1 MGDVLCREMPHYK
14 AIYYTSSTPTGRSHV
29 VNIILCEIE
38 PRMKIH
44 EHVKNR
50 IMTRIN
56 WY

>member
-1 MGDVLCREMPHYK
+1 MGDVLCGEMPHYK
-14 AIYYTSSTPTGRSHV
+14 AIYYTSSTPIGRSHV

-50 IMTRIN
+50 IMTRII